1 MADLWGPVNGIY
13 TAATPLLPW
22 LDSLP
27 RIDAIELGGALI
39 SAGFGA
45 GFGAWMAGRIARNT
59 KLRDELLVELR
70 SADVALTLCASIMD
84 VAGAFKKQHVLIVQ
98 NKHKSDLEQFKK
110 HQKAN
115 VQGEPFIL
123 KMDHLK
129 FQLIK
134 PPVAELRIMVLKEV
148 SVSPNGV
155 KSMVALADAVEN
167 LNGMIVRYNDIL
179 EMFESGTLPI
189 GFKAEHYYLALP
201 VKGVTH
207 NEYVSALEGIA
218 TYTDDVLFFARKLA
232 ECITLQG
239 SKVAGRFAA
248 VSGEA
253 RPVRKIA
260 ALEENE
266 GLFPLEGNY
275 ENWMKGWE
283 EEPDNKVKKSWWR
296 LFK

>member
-13 TAATPLLPW
+13 TAATPWLPW

-27 RIDAIELGGALI
+27 KIDAIGLGGALI

-45 GFGAWMAGRIARNT
+45 GFGAWMAGRIARST

-98 NKHKSDLEQFKK
+98 NKRMSDLERLNEYRKSNDKDQ
-110 HQKAN
+110 
-115 VQGEPFIL
+115 PFEL
-123 KMDHLK
+123 QMDHLT

-134 PPVAELRIMVLKEV
+134 PPVVELRIIVIKEI

-155 KSMVALADAVEN
+155 KSMVALADAIEN
-167 LNGMIVRYNDIL
+167 LNGMIVLYNNIL
-179 EMFESGTLPI
+179 EMFKRGALPI
-189 GFKAEHYYLALP
+189 GFKAEHYYLAIP
-201 VKGVTH
+201 VNGVTH

-232 ECITLQG
+232 ECITMQG
-239 SKVAGRFAA
+239 SKVARRYAA
-248 VSGEA
+248 VSGEV
-253 RPVRKIA
+253 RSVRKIA
-260 ALEENE
+260 VLEEKE
-266 GLFPLEGNY
+266 GLLPSEGNY
-275 ENWMKGWE
+275 EDWMKGWE
-283 EEPDNKVKKSWWR
+283 EEPASNVRRSWWR